1 MMGGNSMEILL
12 EPVEESLMALP
23 VLFLAYLLVEYLSNQ
38 DIINKVMKFGKVG
51 PFIGSLLGSI
61 PQCGFSVIAAKLYS
75 MRYLTMG
82 TLLAIFIATSDEALA
97 IMAIHP
103 DLWRMLALLVIIKI
117 IIGTMVGFI
126 IDYFNHKSYANYEYL
141 QVEPCDCGCQNGI
154 ILPALRH
161 TINIFLFI
169 LLTNIVFTIIIN
181 SIGEARLS
189 NLLETNWLLQPIIA
203 GVIGFIPNCAGSVI
217 LTQLYVDG
225 GLTFGALL
233 TGLTTS
239 AGIGT
244 LALIKYNENILSL
257 HRSSKYIDIS
267 FQSSILSWGW
277 GYISRQG
284 LSV

>member
-1 MMGGNSMEILL
+1 MEILL

-141 QVEPCDCGCQNGI
+141 QVEPYDCGCQNGI

-244 LALIKYNENILSL
+244 LALIKYNENKKDTFKILLVSYMVSL
-257 HRSSKYIDIS
+257 VI
-267 FQSSILSWGW
+267 
-277 GYISRQG
+277 GYIVS
-284 LSV
+284 LIML

>member
-103 DLWRMLALLVIIKI
+103 DLWRMLALLIIIKI

-126 IDYFNHKSYANYEYL
+126 VDYFNHKSYANYEYL

-169 LLTNIVFTIIIN
+169 LL
-181 SIGEARLS
+181 IGQFPVYYPELPYYHGHGDCCGQDIADRKCGPYPV
-189 NLLETNWLLQPIIA
+189 QPHGA
-203 GVIGFIPNCAGSVI
+203 GKP
-217 LTQLYVDG
+217 
-225 GLTFGALL
+225 
-233 TGLTTS
+233 
-239 AGIGT
+239 
-244 LALIKYNENILSL
+244 E
-257 HRSSKYIDIS
+257 
-267 FQSSILSWGW
+267 
-277 GYISRQG
+277 
-284 LSV
+284 